1 MIKLKDFKIN
11 EGISDSVPVKT
22 KFGTFT
28 AQGVTLT
35 AVEYLNLRR
44 KFLELIKNAGSNK
57 PSENSELRN
66 YLNGPGNS
74 ESQSASTDLVELM
87 NDILNDLKK
96 YNPSMYTKIGGEQ
109 IKNSIK
115 NVVSSV

>member
-1 MIKLKDFKIN
+1 MIRLKDFKIN
-11 EGISDSVPVKT
+11 EGISDSAPVKT

-28 AQGVTLT
+28 AQGETLT
-35 AVEYLNLRR
+35 AIEYLNLKR
-44 KFLELIKNAGSNK
+44 KFLELIKNAGVNK
-57 PSENSELRN
+57 PTDNPELRN

-74 ESQSASTDLVELM
+74 EAQSASIDLVEVI

-96 YNPSMYTKIGGEQ
+96 YNPSMYSKIGGDQ